1 MIRLILIVSML
12 IPRFAQSQPT
22 RGAVEPEILVVDG
35 YEIPI
40 TELYP
45 KKRIVLIEPL
55 VCMGEYEYTL
65 VEGFVADADI
75 TLSVEVSKAKSER
88 DSICE
93 ESKAG
98 IRAANT
104 VVVNKLTTDWKLAS
118 ERLVFTETALSET
131 KSEHKV
137 DLTHHYV
144 IEGVLSVALLGVIST
159 LIIR

>member
-1 MIRLILIVSML
+1 MIRLFLILSILM
-12 IPRFAQSQPT
+12 PRAGQSQPV
-22 RGAVEPEILVVDG
+22 REANEPETLVVEG

-40 TELYP
+40 TELVP
-45 KKRIVLIEPL
+45 KKRIVLVEPL

-75 TLSVEVSKAKSER
+75 TLTLEVSKAKSER

-93 ESKAG
+93 ESKAS

-104 VVVNKLTTDWKLAS
+104 VVVNKLTTDLKLSS
-118 ERLVFTETALSET
+118 ERLVFTQSALDTT

-144 IEGVLSVALLGVIST
+144 IEGVLSVALLGVISA